1 MRLADVSS
9 RVQEVS
15 ERVSERYQVPEKVS
29 AARQKLYE
37 GMNVASDAAVRGTHA
52 AYRVARDN
60 PRTAIASMILAA
72 VAVGGVLWY
81 MFGDPKKPVERRRKG
96 ARVKAVTERRR
107 RHASAR

>member
-1 MRLADVSS
+1 MRLADVTS
-9 RVQEVS
+9 RVQD
-15 ERVSERYQVPEKVS
+15 VSERYQVPEKVS
-29 AARQKLYE
+29 AARQKLYQ
-37 GMNVASDAAVRGTHA
+37 GVNVASDAAFRGANA
-52 AYRVARDN
+52 AYRVARNN
-60 PRTAIASMILAA
+60 PRTAIAGMILAA